1 MDERRKREEGKKE
14 EKKKEG
20 RHMLPDN
27 QKEDNI
33 FAKIRI
39 LK

>member
-33 FAKIRI
+33 FSKITI